1 MLRSPRSIQQGD
13 FTVTVATEIHKTHW
27 TGERIARLGFLL
39 GLGWDAKRVAEDPI
53 IASTPNNV
61 HRQVQRFGLGFR
73 AAAAAL
79 SLQLPPNATSHFEAA
94 ATKRG
99 LSRDAM
105 IHKLLLEVAAD
116 PSLLDNI
123 LDDGV

>member
-1 MLRSPRSIQQGD
+1 MALAGTPNASRGP
-13 FTVTVATEIHKTHW
+13 HH
-27 TGERIARLGFLL
+27 RL
-39 GLGWDAKRVAEDPI
+39 D
-53 IASTPNNV
+53 PNNV

-79 SLQLPPNATSHFEAA
+79 SLQLPPDATSHFEAA

-99 LSRDAM
+99 LSHDAM

>member
-1 MLRSPRSIQQGD
+1 M
-13 FTVTVATEIHKTHW
+13 TVETEIRKAHW

-61 HRQVQRFGLGFR
+61 HRQAQRFGLGFR
-73 AAAAAL
+73 AAAVAMA
-79 SLQLPPNATSHFEAA
+79 LQLPPDATNHFEAA
-94 ATKRG
+94 AFKRG
-99 LSRDAM
+99 LTRDAM
-105 IHKLLLEVAAD
+105 IRNLLVEVAAD
-116 PSLLDNI
+116 PNLLDNI